1 LNIVLMGPPG
11 CGKGTQAQRLQEK
24 FGMVHLS
31 TGDMLRAAA
40 AAGTDAGLRAKAIL
54 DRGDLVPDD
63 MVVGIIVERIEDA
76 EIREKGFILDGFP
89 RTVAQAEK
97 LDDVLAEKRIDIH
110 HIIEMRVDEAAL
122 FARIERRAQESAG
135 ARADDNAETLKKR
148 IVVYRQQ
155 TAPILPYYAKS
166 GRLETVDGMAA
177 IDDVTTQLAAILE
190 SSAQTQR
197 PAD

>member
-1 LNIVLMGPPG
+1 MGPPG
-11 CGKGTQAQRLQEK
+11 CGKGTQAQRLQER

-31 TGDMLRAAA
+31 TG
-40 AAGTDAGLRAKAIL
+40 
-54 DRGDLVPDD
+54 D
-63 MVVGIIVERIEDA
+63 MVVGIIVERIEDT
-76 EIREKGFILDGFP
+76 EIRDKGFILDGFP

-97 LDDVLAEKRIDIH
+97 LDDVLADKRIDIH

-177 IDDVTTQLAAILE
+177 IDDVTTQLAAIVE
-190 SSAQTQR
+190 NSTRTQR

>member
-1 LNIVLMGPPG
+1 MGPPG

-24 FGMVHLS
+24 YGMVHLS

-40 AAGTDAGLRAKAIL
+40 AAGTETGLRAKAIL

-89 RTVAQAEK
+89 RTVVQAEK
-97 LDDVLAEKRIDIH
+97 LDDVLAEKRIEIH

-148 IVVYRQQ
+148 IVVYREQ
-155 TAPILPYYAKS
+155 TAPILPYYEKS
-166 GRLETVDGMAA
+166 GRLEAVDGMAG
-177 IDDVTTQLAAILE
+177 IDDVTTQLGSILE
-190 SSAQTQR
+190 GGAGLQQA
-197 PAD
+197 AD

>member
-1 LNIVLMGPPG
+1 MNIILMGPPG

-24 FGMVHLS
+24 YGMVHLS

-40 AAGTDAGLRAKAIL
+40 AAGTETGLRAKAIL

-89 RTVAQAEK
+89 RTVVQAEK
-97 LDDVLAEKRIDIH
+97 LDDVLAEKRIEIH

-148 IVVYRQQ
+148 IVVYREQ
-155 TAPILPYYAKS
+155 TAPILPYYEKS
-166 GRLETVDGMAA
+166 GRLEAVDGMAG
-177 IDDVTTQLAAILE
+177 IDDVTTQLGSILE
-190 SSAQTQR
+190 GGAGLQQA
-197 PAD
+197 AD

>member
-1 LNIVLMGPPG
+1 MNIVLMGPPG
-11 CGKGTQAQRLQEK
+11 CGKGTQAQRLQER

-40 AAGTDAGLRAKAIL
+40 VAGTEAGLRAKAIL

-63 MVVGIIVERIEDA
+63 MVVGIIVERIEDT

-97 LDDVLAEKRIDIH
+97 LDDVLADKRIDIH

-177 IDDVTTQLAAILE
+177 IDDVTTQLAEIVE
-190 SSAQTQR
+190 NSARTQG

>member
-1 LNIVLMGPPG
+1 MGPPG

-24 FGMVHLS
+24 YGMVHLS

-40 AAGTDAGLRAKAIL
+40 AAGTETGLRAKAIL

-63 MVVGIIVERIEDA
+63 MVVGVERIEDA
-76 EIREKGFILDGFP
+76 EEKGFILDGFP
-89 RTVAQAEK
+89 RTVVQAEK
-97 LDDVLAEKRIDIH
+97 LDDVLAEKRIEIH

-148 IVVYRQQ
+148 IVVYREQ
-155 TAPILPYYAKS
+155 TAPILPYYEKS
-166 GRLETVDGMAA
+166 GRLEAVEMAG
-177 IDDVTTQLAAILE
+177 IDDVTTQLGSILE
-190 SSAQTQR
+190 GGAGLQQA
-197 PAD
+197 AD

>member
-1 LNIVLMGPPG
+1 
-11 CGKGTQAQRLQEK
+11 
-24 FGMVHLS
+24 MVHLS
-31 TGDMLRAAA
+31 TVDMLRAAA
-40 AAGTDAGLRAKAIL
+40 AAGTEAGLRAKAIL

-63 MVVGIIVERIEDA
+63 MVGGIIVARIEDA
-76 EIREKGFILDGFP
+76 EIREKGFILDWFP

-97 LDDVLAEKRIDIH
+97 LDDVLADKRIDIH

-177 IDDVTTQLAAILE
+177 IDDVTTQLAAIVE
-190 SSAQTQR
+190 NSARTQG

>member
-1 LNIVLMGPPG
+1 
-11 CGKGTQAQRLQEK
+11 
-24 FGMVHLS
+24 MVHLS

-40 AAGTDAGLRAKAIL
+40 VAGTEAGLRAKAIL

-63 MVVGIIVERIEDA
+63 MVVGIIVERIEDT

-97 LDDVLAEKRIDIH
+97 LDDVLADKRIDIH

-177 IDDVTTQLAAILE
+177 IDDVTTQLAEIVE
-190 SSAQTQR
+190 NSARTQG

>member
-1 LNIVLMGPPG
+1 MNIVLMGPPG
-11 CGKGTQAQRLQEK
+11 CGKGTQAQRLQER

-31 TGDMLRAAA
+31 TGEMLRAAA
-40 AAGTDAGLRAKAIL
+40 AAGTEAGLRARALL

-63 MVVGIIVERIEDA
+63 MVIGIIADRIEDA

-89 RTVAQAEK
+89 RTVVQAEK
-97 LDDVLAEKRIDIH
+97 LDDVLAEKRIEIH
-110 HIIEMRVDEAAL
+110 HIIEMRMDEEAL
-122 FARIERRAQESAG
+122 FARIEQRARETAG

-148 IVVYRQQ
+148 IVVYREQ

-177 IDDVTTQLAAILE
+177 VDEVTRQLGAILE
-190 SSAQTQR
+190 RNGGTRR
-197 PAD
+197 PAE